1 MYTSWCGKVQV
12 LHFNIGVIY
21 REKILFAVY
30 EGNGNKMT
38 RAQRILY
45 ITHVRHNCDLS
56 APGIRNVT
64 ISFLHYSIESIQGN
78 FSDVK
83 WILFFKVRS
92 EYETK
97 GSTGGLILKLY
108 FHYISL
114 QQTINI
120 RKVRANWTY
129 QIRRGNDTVERK
141 GTVSEGSNLNPSL
154 HTRVMIAPYIT
165 RYV

>member
-1 MYTSWCGKVQV
+1 M

-45 ITHVRHNCDLS
+45 ITHVRRNCDLS
-56 APGIRNVT
+56 APGIRNIT

-83 WILFFKVRS
+83 
-92 EYETK
+92 
-97 GSTGGLILKLY
+97 
-108 FHYISL
+108 
-114 QQTINI
+114 
-120 RKVRANWTY
+120 
-129 QIRRGNDTVERK
+129 
-141 GTVSEGSNLNPSL
+141 
-154 HTRVMIAPYIT
+154 
-165 RYV
+165 